1 MSKERCAQDAAKS
14 GVRDKVNSYN
24 LGGHSGCQIYLMED
38 DDGKTFVRKIS
49 KDVGYNERL
58 KAQSEKQASFKC
70 EPVKVP
76 AVLNQ
81 GYTEEGLYFFD
92 MEYVQGITLAEYIKT
107 MEIGKVKGLVE
118 SLISS
123 IMPPNAITSTLE
135 CKYDVSQIFAKKL
148 SDLKRTLSTHS
159 NPVIDR
165 SLALMEAHDW
175 SKLSYSQCHGDMTLE
190 NIIVK
195 NDKLYL
201 IDFLDSFYDSWFLDI
216 GTLLQ
221 DVQVMWSYRFQE
233 TVSMNTVLRLIVFR
247 DLLIDEIKKVNPA
260 YVVEVY
266 YSLLQKLIRIYPYTK
281 DELTYHF
288 LNENTSR
295 VIDRITQLEKAAGEV
310 SL

>member
-1 MSKERCAQDAAKS
+1 ME
-14 GVRDKVNSYN
+14 VRDKVNSYN
-24 LGGHSGCQIYLMED
+24 LGGHSGCQIYLIED

-49 KDVGYNERL
+49 KDEDYNERL
-58 KAQSEKQASFKC
+58 KAQSEKQASFKGD
-70 EPVKVP
+70 PVKAPV
-76 AVLNQ
+76 VLKQ

-118 SLISS
+118 SLVSS
-123 IMPPNAITSTLE
+123 LIPKTSITPIPESN
-135 CKYDVSQIFAKKL
+135 VSQIFARKL
-148 SDLKRTLSTHS
+148 SELRKTLSVHN
-159 NPVIDR
+159 NPIIDQ
-165 SLALMEAHDW
+165 SLALLETHDW
-175 SKLSYSQCHGDMTLE
+175 SKLTYSQCHGDMTLE

-195 NDKLYL
+195 NDILYF

-260 YVVEVY
+260 YVVEIY

-288 LNENTSR
+288 LNEKTSL
-295 VIDRITQLEKAAGEV
+295 VIEKIMKLEKEAGEE

>member
-1 MSKERCAQDAAKS
+1 M
-14 GVRDKVNSYN
+14 
-24 LGGHSGCQIYLMED
+24 IED

-49 KDVGYNERL
+49 KDEDYNERL
-58 KAQSEKQASFKC
+58 KAQSEKQAYFNGES
-70 EPVKVP
+70 VKAP

-118 SLISS
+118 SLVSS
-123 IMPPNAITSTLE
+123 IIPKRSITSIPE
-135 CKYDVSQIFAKKL
+135 CKSDVAQIFAKKL
-148 SDLKRTLSTHS
+148 SGLKKTLSVQN
-159 NPVIDR
+159 NPVIDQ
-165 SLALMEAHDW
+165 SLALLEAHDW
-175 SKLSYSQCHGDMTLE
+175 SKLTYSPCHGDMTLE

-195 NDKLYL
+195 NDKIYF

-221 DVQVMWSYRFQE
+221 DVQVMWSYRFLE

-260 YVVEVY
+260 YVIEIY

-281 DELTYHF
+281 CELTYHF
-288 LNENTSR
+288 LNEKTSL
-295 VIDRITQLEKAAGEV
+295 VIEKIMKLEKAAGEE